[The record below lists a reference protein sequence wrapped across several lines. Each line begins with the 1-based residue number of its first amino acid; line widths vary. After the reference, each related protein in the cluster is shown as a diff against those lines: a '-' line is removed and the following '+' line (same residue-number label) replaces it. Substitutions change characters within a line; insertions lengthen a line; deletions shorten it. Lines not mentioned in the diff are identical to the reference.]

1 MAGISSQAAGKLE
14 NKYKYNK
21 GSELQHQ
28 EFSDGSGLELYS
40 TEFRSLDPQLG
51 RWWQINPK
59 PNNDESPYASMGN
72 NPMLHNDPLGDTSLP
87 QALFG
92 AKTGKGDFS
101 GHLQNS
107 TSQDYEN
114 EPIKAAG
121 RDIFHAVVSLIGLNA
136 IDDFVADRQE
146 GKNSAGEIAAG
157 VINVGLATTR
167 GEGEGLGEFNSPKS
181 VVSKLNLEKSLAS
194 EAQMAEPGDI
204 ISGGPHLTP
213 LRKASDLATEYGGQS
228 SDWVKKTSSSYVAKD
243 NTRIAVH
250 WEENLLTGQRV
261 NQKTNFSLA
270 PLPKAPNG
278 ISFYKMPFTGQ
289 N

>member
-51 RWWQINPK
+51 RWWQIDPK

-72 NPMLHNDPLGDTSLP
+72 NPILHNDPLGDTTIQEILS
-87 QALFG
+87 
-92 AKTGKGDFS
+92 TRTDKGDHS
-101 GHLQNS
+101 GIFQNS
-107 TSQDYEN
+107 TKQDYEN

-121 RDIFHAVVSLIGLNA
+121 RDFFHAVVSLIGLNA

-157 VINVGLATTR
+157 VVSVGLATTR
-167 GEGEGLGEFNSPKS
+167 GEGEGVKGVGGEKVELYIDPNMHPQAAAHAESAMQNGVAGEGVIDRTGANQRRS
-181 VVSKLNLEKSLAS
+181 DNLRGTPTKAGKDRDEFPPAV
-194 EAQMAEPGDI
+194 I
-204 ISGGPHLTP
+204 NNGG
-213 LRKASDLATEYGGQS
+213 RGQS
-228 SDWVKKTSSSYVAKD
+228 VKYIDPSDNRGAGGSLGNQMRNLPD
-243 NTRIAVH
+243 NTRVIIVI
-250 WEENLLTGQRV
+250 R
-261 NQKTNFSLA
+261 
-270 PLPKAPNG
+270 PPK
-278 ISFYKMPFTGQ
+278 K
-289 N
+289 